1 VSFSSSLELKIP
13 LESPFTKGEK
23 KEKFNLEF
31 QVTRFMAT
39 IIIFILILGVLIFV
53 HEMGHFLV
61 AIRNGIKADEF
72 GFGFP
77 PRICGFVK
85 NEKSGQYE
93 FIWGGKEVKSK
104 NTIYSLNWIPLGGF
118 VKIKGESGEGKNE
131 SDSFAGKSAWVR
143 IKVLAAGVT
152 MNFFLAW
159 VLLAIVLMIG
169 APQSIEDSVSASEA
183 KVQISQIISGTP
195 AEEMGLKIGDEI
207 YMAGVAGQEILGE
220 IKTTKEIQVLASE
233 NKGREIILKIK
244 RGEETLEL
252 KGTPRMEYPE
262 NQGPLGISLA
272 RTAIISYSWY
282 ESIWMGLM
290 AVFNLTLAIF
300 AALFGIIKSLLLG
313 EGVAMDVAGPVG
325 IAILTKQVTAL
336 GLVYVLQFT
345 AILSINLGI
354 INGLPFPALDGGR
367 ILFILIE
374 KIKGSR
380 VSQKVEQ
387 TLHTIGFFLLIALMV
402 LVTFRDFVRFEII
415 DKVKGLF

>member
-1 VSFSSSLELKIP
+1 MS
-13 LESPFTKGEK
+13 
-23 KEKFNLEF
+23 
-31 QVTRFMAT
+31 T

-77 PRICGFVK
+77 PRICGIFK
-85 NEKSGQYE
+85 DEKSGKYK
-93 FIWGGKEVKSK
+93 FIWGGREVKSK

-131 SDSFAGKSAWVR
+131 PDSFAGKSAWVR
-143 IKVLAAGVT
+143 IKVLAAGVI

-159 VLLAIVLMIG
+159 VLLSLTLIIG
-169 APQSIEDSVSASEA
+169 APQAINDSENIKNA
-183 KVQISQIISGTP
+183 KVQISQVIPGAP
-195 AEEMGLKIGDEI
+195 AEKMGLKIGDEI
-207 YMAGVAGQEILGE
+207 YAAGIAGQEILGE
-220 IKTTKEIQVLASE
+220 IRTTKEIQVLASE

-244 RGEETLEL
+244 RGGKTLEL

-300 AALFGIIKSLLLG
+300 AALWGIIKSLFSG
-313 EGVAMDVAGPVG
+313 GGIAADIAGPVG
-325 IAILTKQVTAL
+325 IAVLTKQAAEL
-336 GLVYVLQFT
+336 GLVYILQFT
-345 AILSINLGI
+345 AILSVNLGI

-374 KIKGSR
+374 KIKGSQ

-387 TLHTIGFFLLIALMV
+387 VFHTFGFFLLIALMI
-402 LVTFRDFVRFEII
+402 LVTLRDFARFDVA
-415 DKVKGLF
+415 DKLRGLFS

>member
-1 VSFSSSLELKIP
+1 
-13 LESPFTKGEK
+13 
-23 KEKFNLEF
+23 
-31 QVTRFMAT
+31 MAT
-39 IIIFILILGVLIFV
+39 VIIFILILGVLIFV

-77 PRICGFVK
+77 PRICGLFK
-85 NEKSGQYE
+85 DEKSGQYK
-93 FIWGGKEVKSK
+93 FVRGNKEVKSK

-118 VKIKGESGEGKNE
+118 VRIKGEGGENE
-131 SDSFAGKSAWVR
+131 KDTDSFAGKPAWVR
-143 IKVLAAGVT
+143 IKVLAAGVV

-159 VLLAIVLMIG
+159 VLLSVVLMLG
-169 APQSIEDSVSASEA
+169 APQAIEDGVEGKNA
-183 KVQISQIISGTP
+183 KVQISQIVSGTP

-207 YMAGVAGQEILGE
+207 YAAGVAGQKILNEIN
-220 IKTTKEIQVLASE
+220 TTKEIQVLASE

-244 RGEETLEL
+244 RGKENLEL
-252 KGTPRMEYPE
+252 RGIPRVEYPE

-272 RTAIISYSWY
+272 RTAIINYPWY
-282 ESIWMGLM
+282 ESIWRGLA

-300 AALFGIIKSLLLG
+300 IALGGIIKSLFSG
-313 EGVAMDVAGPVG
+313 GGVAMDVAGPVG
-325 IAILTKQVTAL
+325 IAVLTKQATEL
-336 GLVYVLQFT
+336 GLVYILQFT

-374 KIKGSR
+374 KIKGSQ

-387 TLHTIGFFLLIALMV
+387 ALHTIGFFLLIALMI
-402 LVTFRDFVRFEII
+402 LVTLRDFARFEVT
-415 DKVKGLF
+415 DKIKGLF